1 MIMHIV
7 MWKFKDENKEE
18 NMNTF
23 KNMLMALP
31 PIIPEV
37 KHMEVG
43 VEVKLNQ
50 GNYDMVLVS
59 EFKSIE
65 DLEKYK
71 NHPEHQKVAEFCKGV
86 RTERASVDYEV

>member
-7 MWKFKDENKEE
+7 MWKFKDENKLE

-23 KNMLMALP
+23 KKMLMDLP
-31 PIIPEV
+31 PIIEEV

-43 VEVKLNQ
+43 MEVNLNQ

-59 EFKSIE
+59 EFKSME

-71 NHPEHQKVAEFCKGV
+71 NHPEHQKASEFCKGIRIE
-86 RTERASVDYEV
+86 RTCVDYEI